1 MVLLRHPCAG
11 IILLSRGE
19 IEAKST
25 EFSKSCDRLNLSMA
39 EGEGGYK
46 PSEADVKP
54 TPEKKG
60 SFRELL
66 KNVIKKWPTRVAYYR
81 KIEEL
86 SERAHQKRE
95 QRRDTPPTNPTS

>member
-1 MVLLRHPCAG
+1 
-11 IILLSRGE
+11 
-19 IEAKST
+19 
-25 EFSKSCDRLNLSMA
+25 MA

-66 KNVIKKWPTRVAYYR
+66 KNVIKKWPTRDSVYR
-81 KIEEL
+81 KLDEM
-86 SERAHQKRE
+86 SERAYQKRE
-95 QRRDTPPTNPTS
+95 QRRDNRPKNPTS